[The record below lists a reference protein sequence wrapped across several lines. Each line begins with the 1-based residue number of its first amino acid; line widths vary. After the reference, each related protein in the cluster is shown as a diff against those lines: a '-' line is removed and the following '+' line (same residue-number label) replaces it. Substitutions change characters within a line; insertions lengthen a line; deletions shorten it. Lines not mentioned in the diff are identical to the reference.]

1 MNDKLKEVENTIF
14 DRKDK
19 GQAIIDFKGSLNGI
33 WKHFNSDVAK
43 ALNDNIN
50 FVKDKALQV
59 QRQKDNWIKEEI
71 SKGNIIEDC
80 E

>member
-1 MNDKLKEVENTIF
+1 MEGNLPYELSSLFAMNDKLKEVENTIF

-33 WKHFNSDVAK
+33 WRHFNSDVAV

-50 FVKDKALQV
+50 FIKDGALQI
-59 QRQKDNWIKEEI
+59 QR
-71 SKGNIIEDC
+71 
-80 E
+80 